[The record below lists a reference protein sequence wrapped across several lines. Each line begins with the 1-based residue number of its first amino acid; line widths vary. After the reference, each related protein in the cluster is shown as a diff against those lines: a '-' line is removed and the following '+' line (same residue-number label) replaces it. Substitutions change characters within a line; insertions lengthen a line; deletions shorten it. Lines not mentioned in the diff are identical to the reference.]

1 MWKVFLVEDETIVR
15 EGLRDNIPWNECG
28 FEFVGEAGDGESAL
42 PLIQK
47 TRPDVLITDIKMPF
61 MDGLTLCHIV
71 GQELPS
77 TKRIIMSGYDDFEYA
92 RRAIR
97 EGVEQYLLK
106 PITRKSMREALEEV
120 RGKLEAQEEQARYV
134 EQYQLESREYEQLQR
149 REFLEK
155 VFSGRAGTETIYEE
169 SKKLNMDIS
178 GEAFNCILFTFH
190 DKRQDGSSA
199 DSEAYQETME
209 ELGLFFLRSPAYLMS
224 GWSLG
229 TFAVIVKGSRESVPL
244 YTKRALEKI
253 EEVCKSWE
261 DTMNWY
267 AAAGE
272 PVTRFSELRS
282 CYAQANHAFAC
293 RYLMPDTHLLTK
305 EAAQAL
311 SADTREKGTILNV
324 DASRVDVGV
333 IQSFL
338 KEGQPEETEE
348 FVNGYLASLADVIQS
363 RIFRNYLA
371 LNIRFA
377 VISFVQKLGYQQ
389 EEFTEGL
396 DGEDT
401 AFQLELREMAPYLTR
416 LLKKALDYR
425 DREGSR
431 QGSRILQEARN
442 YLDAHYADPEIS
454 LNQAAAAVG
463 VSGSYL
469 SSVFS
474 REAGVTFVEYLTGK
488 RMEKACQLLSEGQK
502 HTAEVAAAVGYRDPH
517 YFSYVFRKTMGCST
531 REYREKETGKNAG
544 KQ

>member
-28 FEFVGEAGDGESAL
+28 FEFAGEAGDGESAL

-47 TRPDVLITDIKMPF
+47 VRPDVLITDIKMPF

-71 GQELPS
+71 GKELPA

-106 PITRKSMREALEEV
+106 PITRKSMKEALEEV
-120 RGKLEAQEEQARYV
+120 RGKLEAEQEQARYV

-155 VFSGRAGTETIYEE
+155 VFGGRAGTETIYEE
-169 SKKLNMDIS
+169 SRKLNMDIS
-178 GEAFNCILFTFH
+178 AEAFNCILFTFH

-229 TFAVIVKGSRESVPL
+229 AFAVIVKGSRESVQD
-244 YTKRALEKI
+244 YTKRAMEKI
-253 EEVCKSWE
+253 ASVCREHE
-261 DTMNWY
+261 DEMDWY

-272 PVTRFSELRS
+272 PVERFSELRT
-282 CYAQANHAFAC
+282 CYTQANHAFAC
-293 RYLMPDTHLLTK
+293 RYLMPETHILTK
-305 EAAQAL
+305 ETAEAL
-311 SADTREKGTILNV
+311 SADHREKGTILNV
-324 DASRVDVGV
+324 DASRVDTGV

-338 KEGQPEETEE
+338 KEGQQEETEE
-348 FVNGYLASLADVIQS
+348 FVSGYLASLSDVIQS

-377 VISFVQKLGYQQ
+377 VILFVQKLGYTQ
-389 EEFTEGL
+389 EEFTEHL
-396 DGEDT
+396 DHDEES
-401 AFQLELREMAPYLTR
+401 FQLEAKDMAPYLVR
-416 LLKKALDYR
+416 LLKKALEYR

-431 QGSRILQEARN
+431 QGSRILQEAKS
-442 YLDAHYADPEIS
+442 YLDAHFADPEVS
-454 LNQAAAAVG
+454 LNQTAAAVG

-469 SSVFS
+469 SSMFS
-474 REAGVTFVEYLTGK
+474 REGGATFVEYLTGK
-488 RMEKACQLLSEGQK
+488 RMEKACHLLAEGQK

-531 REYREKETGKNAG
+531 REYREKASGTAR
-544 KQ
+544 Q